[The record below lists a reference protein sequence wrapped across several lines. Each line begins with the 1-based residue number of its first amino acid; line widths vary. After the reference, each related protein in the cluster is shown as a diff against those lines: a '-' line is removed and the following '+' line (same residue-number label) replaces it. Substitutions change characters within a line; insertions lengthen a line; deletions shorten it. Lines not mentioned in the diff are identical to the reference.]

1 MLTAPDVA
9 APTGVRRRALI
20 WLAAAL
26 VLTLAGT
33 GAVFAAN
40 ATVFGAASFVRVYLD
55 ALARGDAAEALA
67 LPGVA
72 AGAESLDSS
81 LLSGAALGSFEV
93 VEVVETASRGD
104 LREVTARWSIGDDAH
119 ESRFTVQHVGATAGL
134 FASWAFAVSPLAALE
149 LTLEHEDRV
158 RVNELE
164 LVTESITSAPHRFA
178 VFVPG
183 SYQLQ
188 HDSRWL
194 TSDPVSV
201 TADRVGE
208 TLAAAV
214 EVRANENLVAEV
226 DRTAR
231 EFLDDCAAQRVLFPP
246 GCPFGETVNNRV
258 LGEPG
263 WSIAEYPEITITA
276 TSGEPRWRSGPD
288 QGIAQVTVEVQSI
301 FDGSVET
308 LERNVRFPLEFEI
321 HISRGDRLTLVT
333 VDPYAG

>member
-9 APTGVRRRALI
+9 APTGARRRAFI

-33 GAVFAAN
+33 GAVIAAN
-40 ATVFGAASFVRVYLD
+40 ATVFGAASFVRIYLD

-67 LPGVA
+67 LAGVA
-72 AGAESLDSS
+72 SDDVSPDTT
-81 LLSGAALGSFEV
+81 LLSSAALAPFELG
-93 VEVVETASRGD
+93 EVRETASRDG
-104 LREVTARWSIGDDAH
+104 RHEVTATWTVGTEEH
-119 ESRFTVQHVGATAGL
+119 ETRFTVERVGTTAGL
-134 FASWAFAVSPLAALE
+134 FASWAFFVSPLATLDV
-149 LTLEHEDRV
+149 TLEHEDRV
-158 RVNELE
+158 QVNDLD
-164 LVTESITSAPHRFA
+164 LVTASITAAPHRFA
-178 VFVPG
+178 VFVP
-183 SYQLQ
+183 SRYTLQ

-194 TSDPVSV
+194 TSDAVTV
-201 TADRVGE
+201 TADQVGT
-208 TLAAAV
+208 TLEAAV
-214 EVRANENLVAEV
+214 DVRANEDLLAEV

-258 LGEPG
+258 LGEPV
-263 WSIAEYPEITITA
+263 WSIDAYPEITIVG
-276 TSGEPRWRSGPD
+276 TSGEPRWHSGPD

-308 LERNVRFPLEFEI
+308 LERNVRFPMEFEI